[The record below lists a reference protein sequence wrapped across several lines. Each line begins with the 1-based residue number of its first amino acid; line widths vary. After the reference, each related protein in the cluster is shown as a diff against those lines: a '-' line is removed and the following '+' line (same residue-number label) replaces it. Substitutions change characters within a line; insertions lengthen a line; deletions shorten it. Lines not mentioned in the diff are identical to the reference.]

1 VGGDVG
7 VYSLSRIAMTN
18 AIARVKTLM
27 IAETVN
33 S

>member
-1 VGGDVG
+1 
-7 VYSLSRIAMTN
+7 MTN